1 MIGLESDKKDLGSS
15 YIRVHL
21 YTMHMLSG
29 CIRSE
34 FRFMTRSRMERP
46 CFWRNRRFIRLLPHR
61 RFGKY
66 RSYYRWNH
74 SLRYLPLD
82 QTGALMITAICLFA
96 SSSFEIKAEQLFMEL
111 PTSWEEKQKKLD
123 KLCFFVLILLK
134 TEREIEMRT
143 CWSWSITYRYKV
155 GRRRSQML

>member
-1 MIGLESDKKDLGSS
+1 MIGLESDKNDLGSS
-15 YIRVHL
+15 YIRVQCPRKVL
-21 YTMHMLSG
+21 QTGLVYTMHMLSS

-74 SLRYLPLD
+74 SPRYLPLD

-96 SSSFEIKAEQLFMEL
+96 SSSFEIKAEQLF
-111 PTSWEEKQKKLD
+111 WNY
-123 KLCFFVLILLK
+123 LLLGK
-134 TEREIEMRT
+134 R
-143 CWSWSITYRYKV
+143 S
-155 GRRRSQML
+155 RRSLTNTVFCSDSAENRTGTRNEDRLEVVYYL